1 MSELDKLENYLKER
15 GIYYERVD
23 EAGALGRHQIMVK
36 DKNGD
41 VIWDAVCQWGSYGYG
56 VGLLETMGALVR
68 PEDGDSVAGWLTAED
83 IIMRIEGRK

>member
-15 GIYYERVD
+15 GIQYERID
-23 EAGALGRHQIMVK
+23 EEGIFNRHQILVK

-41 VIWDAVCQWGSYGYG
+41 VIWDAICQLGSYGYEA
-56 VGLLETMGALVR
+56 GLLEIMGALVR
-68 PEDGDSVAGWLTAED
+68 PEDSDSVAGWLTAED